1 MILLINAHT
10 REKLV
15 FLMALAI
22 VALPRKDRAN

>member
-22 VALPRKDRAN
+22 VALPRKDPN